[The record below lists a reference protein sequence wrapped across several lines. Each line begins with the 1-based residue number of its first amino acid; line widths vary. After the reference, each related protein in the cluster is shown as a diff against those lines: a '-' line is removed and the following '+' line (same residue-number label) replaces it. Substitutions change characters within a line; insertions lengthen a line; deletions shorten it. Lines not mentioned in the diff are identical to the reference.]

1 MKRLL
6 AFLFSSRWR
15 GAAALVEVQKLR
27 DLCAAVYQVCG
38 ALDAPADVLDALSDA
53 SAGSYTGDPLSLLP
67 CPLSEAWLFKNK
79 EAHASVMRGPE
90 QAQRGEFVDPPDLDE
105 GERPAAMIPTTTDTT
120 QLAHAIAANAI
131 VVLWAVVVSYLMG
144 KYSQ

>member
-1 MKRLL
+1 
-6 AFLFSSRWR
+6 
-15 GAAALVEVQKLR
+15 
-27 DLCAAVYQVCG
+27 
-38 ALDAPADVLDALSDA
+38 
-53 SAGSYTGDPLSLLP
+53 
-67 CPLSEAWLFKNK
+67 
-79 EAHASVMRGPE
+79 MRGPE